1 MIHCALIVGM
11 ASEARIA
18 RRSGLSIAIGGG
30 TPQGAR
36 VAAEQLLQ
44 EGARSLVSF
53 GLAGGLDPALTPGD
67 LLAAET
73 VLSGGRLFPC
83 DAALVRRLGV
93 RSVPLLLAGDAI
105 VATAREKA
113 RLYAE
118 SGAAA
123 VDLESGAVAELATE
137 AGIPFAVLRA
147 ICDGA
152 DRNLPRAAMEGLDS
166 AGRIAP
172 FKLVAALLRDPAQI
186 FGLIALG
193 RDAARARSA
202 LLKAAPGLAALG
214 R

>member
-1 MIHCALIVGM
+1 
-11 ASEARIA
+11 
-18 RRSGLSIAIGGG
+18 
-30 TPQGAR
+30 
-36 VAAEQLLQ
+36 
-44 EGARSLVSF
+44 
-53 GLAGGLDPALTPGD
+53 
-67 LLAAET
+67 
-73 VLSGGRLFPC
+73 
-83 DAALVRRLGV
+83 VRRLGV

-186 FGLIALG
+186 FGIIALG

>member
-1 MIHCALIVGM
+1 M
-11 ASEARIA
+11 ASEARIG
-18 RRSGLSIAIGGG
+18 RRSGLPIAIGGG

-36 VAAEQLLQ
+36 VAAERLLR
-44 EGARSLVSF
+44 EGARSLISF

-67 LLAAET
+67 LITADT
-73 VLSGGRLFPC
+73 VLSGGRLLPC
-83 DAALVRRLGV
+83 DAALTWSLGARR
-93 RSVPLLLAGDAI
+93 VPRVLAGDAI
-105 VATAREKA
+105 VATARDKA
-113 RLYAE
+113 RLFAE

-137 AGIPFAVLRA
+137 AGVAFAVLRA

-152 DRNLPRAAMEGLDS
+152 DRNLPRAAVEGLDA

-172 FKLVAALLRDPAQI
+172 LKLIAALLRDPGQI
-186 FGLIALG
+186 SGLIALG

>member
-1 MIHCALIVGM
+1 VIHCALIVGM

-137 AGIPFAVLRA
+137 AGIPLAVLRA

>member
-1 MIHCALIVGM
+1 VIHCALIVGM

>member
-1 MIHCALIVGM
+1 M

-36 VAAEQLLQ
+36 VAAERLLR
-44 EGARSLVSF
+44 EGARSLISF

-67 LLAAET
+67 LVTAET
-73 VLSGGRLFPC
+73 VSSGGRPFPC
-83 DAALVRRLGV
+83 DAALVRRLGA
-93 RSVPLLLAGDAI
+93 RNVPLLLAGDAI

-118 SGAAA
+118 TGAAA

-137 AGIPFAVLRA
+137 AGVPFAVLRA

>member
-1 MIHCALIVGM
+1 M

-123 VDLESGAVAELATE
+123 VDWESGAVAELATE

-166 AGRIAP
+166 AG
-172 FKLVAALLRDPAQI
+172 
-186 FGLIALG
+186 
-193 RDAARARSA
+193 
-202 LLKAAPGLAALG
+202 
-214 R
+214 

>member
-1 MIHCALIVGM
+1 M

>member
-1 MIHCALIVGM
+1 VIHCALIVGM

-202 LLKAAPGLAALG
+202 LLKAASGLAALG

>member
-1 MIHCALIVGM
+1 VIHCALIVGM

-172 FKLVAALLRDPAQI
+172 FKLVAALLRDQAQI